1 MFVLVEMVQVCGVM
15 GDAQDW
21 EVASVWGPFAVAAE
35 AQRAG
40 EAHAFLWRDDPDDDS
55 LYRWVVKELY

>member
-21 EVASVWGPFAVAAE
+21 DVSSVWGPFDTVDE
-35 AQRAG
+35 AQVVA
-40 EAHAFLWRDDPDDDS
+40 EQHSFLWMDDPDDDS
-55 LYRWVVKELY
+55 LYRWIVKELY